1 VFTLRKKP
9 TAAAAATPTRHQ
21 QAVRYI
27 GASGYRRF
35 SAEKRNAGRSVAADT
50 WLTIAATILAALALL
65 GIWQESQ
72 SPQKEKPGRPATT
85 AVTPASQ
92 R

>member
-1 VFTLRKKP
+1 MFTLFTKMRSDSAP
-9 TAAAAATPTRHQ
+9 APSRHQ
-21 QAVRYI
+21 KAVRYL

-35 SAEKRNAGRSVAADT
+35 STEKRNAGRSVAAET
-50 WLTIAATILAALALL
+50 WLTIAAAILGALALL

-72 SPQKEKPGRPATT
+72 SAQKEKPGRPAST
-85 AVTPASQ
+85 AATPASM